1 MGLSGG
7 CGSSVRYL
15 SNDNSVKQGDTI
27 LQETPEISSAKGR
40 LGVLLPGMGA
50 VATTTIAGV
59 LLARKGLAKPIG
71 SLTQLNTI
79 RLGQRTEN
87 RSPLIKDFIGLAEL
101 DQIVFGGWD
110 PISDNAYESAV
121 NAGVL
126 SNEHLALVKDE
137 MIKIEPM
144 SAAFDTEY
152 VTRLDGPNKKTGSN
166 KRDIAEQI
174 RADIRSFKEK
184 NGCDR
189 LVMVWCGSTE
199 IFLRPGLVHQ
209 TMESFERGMEANDA
223 SIAPSMLYAYAALKE
238 GVPYANGAPN
248 LSADFSAFEEYAQ
261 LKGIPLAGKDFK
273 TGQTLMK
280 TILAPGFKARMLGIK
295 GWFSTNILGNRD
307 GAVLDDPA
315 SFKTKEESKLGVID
329 HILQPE
335 LYPDLYGD
343 IYHKVRINYYP
354 PRGDDKEGW
363 DNIDIFGWLNY
374 PMQIK
379 VDFLCKDSILAAPI
393 VLDLAIFMDL
403 AGRAGLGG
411 IQEWLSFYF
420 KSPQCAPGLYPEHD
434 LFIQNW
440 KLKNT
445 LRWLGGEEQITH
457 LGREYY

>member
-1 MGLSGG
+1 M
-7 CGSSVRYL
+7 
-15 SNDNSVKQGDTI
+15 
-27 LQETPEISSAKGR
+27 QETPEISTAKGR

-71 SLTQLNTI
+71 SLSQMNTI
-79 RLGQRTEN
+79 RLGQRTEK

-110 PISDNAYESAV
+110 PIPDNAYESAV

-126 SNEHLALVKDE
+126 SNEHLELVKNE
-137 MIKIEPM
+137 LMEIKPM

-152 VTRLDGPNKKTGSN
+152 VTRLDGPNKKAGSN

-174 RADIRSFKEK
+174 RADIRDFKEK
-184 NGCDR
+184 NKCDR

-199 IFLRPGLVHQ
+199 IFLRHGSVHE
-209 TMESFERGMEANDA
+209 TMESFEKGMEDNEQ
-223 SIAPSMLYAYAALKE
+223 SISPSMLYAYAALKE

-248 LSADFSAFEEYAQ
+248 LSADFGAFEDYAQ
-261 LKGIPLAGKDFK
+261 AEGIPIAGKDFK

-280 TILAPGFKARMLGIK
+280 TILAPGFKARMLGIN

-329 HILQPE
+329 HILQPN

-343 IYHKVRINYYP
+343 IYHKVRTF
-354 PRGDDKEGW
+354 GD
-363 DNIDIFGWLNY
+363 N
-374 PMQIK
+374 
-379 VDFLCKDSILAAPI
+379 
-393 VLDLAIFMDL
+393 
-403 AGRAGLGG
+403 
-411 IQEWLSFYF
+411 
-420 KSPQCAPGLYPEHD
+420 
-434 LFIQNW
+434 
-440 KLKNT
+440 
-445 LRWLGGEEQITH
+445 
-457 LGREYY
+457 

>member
-1 MGLSGG
+1 
-7 CGSSVRYL
+7 
-15 SNDNSVKQGDTI
+15 
-27 LQETPEISSAKGR
+27 LQETPEISTAKGR

-71 SLTQLNTI
+71 SLSQMNTI
-79 RLGQRTEN
+79 RLGQRTEK

-110 PISDNAYESAV
+110 PIPDNAYESAV

-126 SNEHLALVKDE
+126 SNEHLELVKNE
-137 MIKIEPM
+137 LMEIKPM

-152 VTRLDGPNKKTGSN
+152 VTRLDGPNKKAGSN

-174 RADIRSFKEK
+174 RADIRDFKEK
-184 NGCDR
+184 NKCDR

-199 IFLRPGLVHQ
+199 IFLRHGSVHE
-209 TMESFERGMEANDA
+209 TMESFEKGMEDNEQ
-223 SIAPSMLYAYAALKE
+223 SISPSMLYAYAALKE

-248 LSADFSAFEEYAQ
+248 LSADFGAFEDYAQ
-261 LKGIPLAGKDFK
+261 AEGIPIAGKDFK

-280 TILAPGFKARMLGIK
+280 TILAPGFKARMLGIN

-329 HILQPE
+329 HILQPN

-363 DNIDIFGWLNY
+363 DNIDIFGWLDY

-393 VLDLAIFMDL
+393 VLDLAIFLDL

-445 LRWLGGEEQITH
+445 LRWLGGEDQITH